1 MTTEQPLSP
10 PVVAASTLQAK
21 KGRRDELIALLTELA
36 RQIHA
41 EPGGTHYSVHRP
53 LGDDPDGPLL
63 VIQACASVE
72 AFREHSAKI
81 RGELPRLV
89 ALLEGPPSPPVLFQ
103 PVPLGGPAAKESL
116 GRGDMPRA

>member
-1 MTTEQPLSP
+1 MTTEKTSV

-21 KGRRDELIALLTELA
+21 KGRSGELIALLTELA

-53 LGDDPDGPLL
+53 LADDDEDGPLL

-81 RGELPRLV
+81 RGELPRLIE
-89 ALLEGPPSPPVLFQ
+89 LLAGPPSPPVLFR
-103 PVPLGGPAAKESL
+103 PVPLGGPPAKESF
-116 GRGDMPRA
+116 GA